1 MHLASLSFTHSVGE
15 VNRKSLVTVTDGE
28 TIGTGAF
35 SSCSVQ
41 KEQRVPLIPGAD
53 TVWTGVVII
62 I

>member
-1 MHLASLSFTHSVGE
+1 MHLVSLSFTHSLGE
-15 VNRKSLVTVTDGE
+15 VNRKSLVTVIEGE

-53 TVWTGVVII
+53 TVWKGVIFIV
-62 I
+62 